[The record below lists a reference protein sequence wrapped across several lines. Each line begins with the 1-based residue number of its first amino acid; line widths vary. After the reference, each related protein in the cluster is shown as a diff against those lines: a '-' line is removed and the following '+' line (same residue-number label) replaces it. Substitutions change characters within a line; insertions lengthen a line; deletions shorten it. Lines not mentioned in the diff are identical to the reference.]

1 MDRVVYQRVN
11 LRCDAA
17 RAFEMFNVNERIE
30 SWLAPLARVEPREG
44 GRYELFWDLE
54 NREQNSTIGCRV
66 TAIERDRFLAF
77 EWKGPT
83 QYLHFMNESDP
94 LTHVVVFFIPY
105 VEDGVASTEVHLIHS
120 GWRGSPEWEEA
131 RQWFERAW
139 HVAFEEL
146 ERQVDAGAP
155 GTNDTGG

>member
-1 MDRVVYQRVN
+1 MDRIVYQPVS

-17 RAFEMFNVNERIE
+17 RAFEMFTINESIE

-54 NREQNSTIGCRV
+54 NRDQNSTIGCKV

-83 QYLHFMNESDP
+83 QYLHFMNDSDP

-105 VEDGVASTEVHLIHS
+105 VEEEVARTEVHLIHS

-131 RQWFERAW
+131 RQWFEQAW

-146 ERQVDAGAP
+146 ERQVNAGAP
-155 GTNDTGG
+155 GTSDIGG